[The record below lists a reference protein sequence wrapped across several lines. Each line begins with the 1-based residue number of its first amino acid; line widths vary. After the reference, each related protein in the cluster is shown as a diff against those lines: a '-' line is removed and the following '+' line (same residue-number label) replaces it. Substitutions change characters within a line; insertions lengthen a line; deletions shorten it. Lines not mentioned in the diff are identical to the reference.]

1 MLELSCQPG
10 SRRGRNPTKLS
21 SLSATWPSCPC
32 AGFNSVPFLLPR
44 KLFACFWVLAAM
56 PEGPA
61 LLQGFLKL
69 WQFFLMAV
77 LPQSWQPP
85 GWVPLLCF
93 GAESSWERELAAP
106 LCCPKPRTEFPSLV
120 SGCSEGFPSPSSPC
134 GAPSW
139 QRPAVPQ
146 GRCAK
151 GFQCARA
158 LSLHSPCPRR
168 MTKVLWDPSR
178 GSLGSWTGFRAWPA
192 SLLGFFS

>member
-1 MLELSCQPG
+1 MGQLLFAGALLPARLQEREKPHKAELSLCHMAQ
-10 SRRGRNPTKLS
+10 LS
-21 SLSATWPSCPC
+21 LCWIQLSAFF
-32 AGFNSVPFLLPR
+32 AAQ
-44 KLFACFWVLAAM
+44 KIFACFWVLAAM

-61 LLQGFLKL
+61 LLQGFPKL

-106 LCCPKPRTEFPSLV
+106 LCCPKPRAEFPSLV

-158 LSLHSPCPRR
+158 LSLHSPCPC
-168 MTKVLWDPSR
+168 TALVPE
-178 GSLGSWTGFRAWPA
+178 G
-192 SLLGFFS
+192 